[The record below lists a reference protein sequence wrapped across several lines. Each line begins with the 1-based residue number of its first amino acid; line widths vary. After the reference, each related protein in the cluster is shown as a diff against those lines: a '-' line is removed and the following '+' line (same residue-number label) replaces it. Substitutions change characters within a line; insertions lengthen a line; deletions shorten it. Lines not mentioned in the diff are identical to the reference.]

1 MGLRAVHR
9 LTRKTP
15 FFNLK
20 VIWIRLSRGPGRL
33 TQDWVLFDLFE
44 FALMFLLCAR
54 GHYLSAT
61 GRVKMMRGPG
71 PWVGGSVPR
80 GYRVGWRVEVVER
93 ALRKNGDG
101 LVEVRAIPPISR

>member
-54 GHYLSAT
+54 G
-61 GRVKMMRGPG
+61 
-71 PWVGGSVPR
+71 
-80 GYRVGWRVEVVER
+80 
-93 ALRKNGDG
+93 N
-101 LVEVRAIPPISR
+101 